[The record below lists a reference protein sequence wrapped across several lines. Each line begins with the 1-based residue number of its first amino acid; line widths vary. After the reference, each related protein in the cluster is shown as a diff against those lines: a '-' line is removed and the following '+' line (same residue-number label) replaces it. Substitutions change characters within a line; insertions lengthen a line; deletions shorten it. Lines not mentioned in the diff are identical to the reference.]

1 MTREESCSRIDEVIA
16 AFPFSGDLLSC
27 EQFGNGHINDTF
39 LVTMKLG
46 PRYILQ
52 RINHEIFKKPWEKME
67 NMMNVCNFLR
77 DKITAA
83 GGDPARETLTV
94 LKTRSGE
101 SYYKDSIGSYWSVT
115 HFIEGTETFDLP
127 ESKDDFMQSGAG
139 YGRFQRLLSDYPADT
154 LFETIPKFHDLPDR
168 FEKFKTAVLNDV
180 AGRASKVREEI
191 DFILARESDCNILK
205 DLHKA
210 GKMPLRVTHNDT
222 KLNNIMF
229 DSKTRKAI
237 CVIDLDTVMPGY
249 LVLDFGD
256 SIRFGAATSVE
267 DEPDLSKMN
276 FDIELFEAYAKGFIG
291 ECGDIM
297 TDSEFDMLAF
307 GAKIITLEMGM
318 RFLTDYLE
326 GDTYFKI
333 HYPEQNLN
341 RTRTQLKL
349 VSDMEKCFDEMN
361 AIIAKYKKAGC

>member
-1 MTREESCSRIDEVIA
+1 MTREEKCSRIDEVMT
-16 AFPFSGDLLSC
+16 AFPFHGELLSC
-27 EQFGNGHINDTF
+27 EPFGNGHINDTF

-46 PRYILQ
+46 PRYVLQ
-52 RINHEIFKKPWEKME
+52 RINHEVFKKPWEKME
-67 NMMNVCNFLR
+67 NMVNVCSFLQ
-77 DKITAA
+77 DKIKKA
-83 GGDPARETLTV
+83 GGDPTRETLTV

-101 SYYKDSIGSYWSVT
+101 NFYKDSVGSYWSVT
-115 HFIEGTETFDLP
+115 HFIEGTESFDLP
-127 ESKDDFMQSGAG
+127 ENKGDFMQSGVG
-139 YGRFQRLLSDYPADT
+139 YGRFQKLLSDYPAET

-168 FEKFKTAVLNDV
+168 VRKFKTAVSNDI
-180 AGRASKVREEI
+180 AGRAKEVREEI
-191 DFILARESDCNILK
+191 DFILAREKECSILSDLK
-205 DLHKA
+205 KA

-229 DSKTRKAI
+229 DSKTHKAI
-237 CVIDLDTVMPGY
+237 CVIDLDTVMPGF

-267 DEPDLSKMN
+267 DEPDLTKMN
-276 FDIELFEAYAKGFIG
+276 FDIEMFEAYTEGFIS

-297 TDSEFDMLAF
+297 TECEFDMLSW
-307 GAKIITLEMGM
+307 GAKLITLEMGM

-341 RTRTQLKL
+341 RARTQLKL
-349 VSDMEKCFDEMN
+349 VSDMEKCFDVMN